1 MTEETQA
8 QVEQE
13 FYLPTLEDL
22 FKLHT
27 DDKLTDE
34 RAKFGTI
41 LTGTYD
47 LKVDEIELRPSESDK
62 EYAAKPDTIPEAK
75 ARAARPRAH
84 LSVSLSQEGVSKGK
98 TFFDI
103 SWELVRGPTNRMDNK
118 SGVYED
124 FKKHVVPEGKKM
136 SVGEI
141 LKAVKNYTWK
151 AKISE
156 LWKLTSLPDGHKDLL
171 KTATTQEQRDAYAKE
186 GREPFNSVNRV
197 WLPKKT
203 G

>member
-34 RAKFGTI
+34 RAKFGTFI
-41 LTGTYD
+41 TGTYD

-62 EYAAKPDTIPEAK
+62 EYANKPDTTPENK
-75 ARAARPRAH
+75 ARAARERAH
-84 LSVSLSQEGVSKGK
+84 LSVSLSQEGQSKGK

-103 SWELVRGPTNRMDNK
+103 SWQLVRGPTGRMDNK
-118 SGVYED
+118 SGVY
-124 FKKHVVPEGKKM
+124 
-136 SVGEI
+136 
-141 LKAVKNYTWK
+141 
-151 AKISE
+151 
-156 LWKLTSLPDGHKDLL
+156 
-171 KTATTQEQRDAYAKE
+171 
-186 GREPFNSVNRV
+186 
-197 WLPKKT
+197 
-203 G
+203 

>member
-41 LTGTYD
+41 LTGNYD
-47 LKVDEIELRPSESDK
+47 LKVDEIELRPSASDK
-62 EYAAKPDTIPEAK
+62 EYAAKPDTTPENK
-75 ARAARPRAH
+75 ARAGRPRAH
-84 LSVSLSQEGVSKGK
+84 LSVSLSQEGQSKGK
-98 TFFDI
+98 LFFDI
-103 SWELVRGPTNRMDNK
+103 SWLLVRGPTNRMDNK

-141 LKAVKNYTWK
+141 LKAIKNFTWK
-151 AKISE
+151 AKVSE
-156 LWKLTSLPDGHKDLL
+156 LWVKESLPQGDKDRL
-171 KTATTQEQRDAYAKE
+171 KTATTQEQRDIYTKE